1 MPESGNQNIE
11 PDEMLMSAKN
21 LLQLLKQFF
30 TLLWQWLTEPQKNT
44 PTGLNSLELFKCGH
58 RIAHSFFK

>member
-30 TLLWQWLTEPQKNT
+30 TLL
-44 PTGLNSLELFKCGH
+44 
-58 RIAHSFFK
+58 